1 MEYGFK
7 PTTTG
12 RALIAACMDL
22 EKPLELTRVAF
33 GSGLVPDGTNLAD
46 QHELVN
52 YVADGTIGDRKHE
65 NDRLYLSTQYD
76 NSKHPAQGAF
86 NLSEF
91 IIYAKH
97 PETGVDTDL
106 AYATLGDYQQ
116 PVPAYSPEI
125 PASIF
130 SFPMVLVVSD
140 DIKVIITAAPGVV
153 THNDLQQLLNEGV
166 IGISKQEITIPT
178 EGWENDPMDGE
189 DEEEAAPGIGATESS
204 DYPQQ
209 LDIEL
214 ESVTSRMTPILTIHP
229 ESLADA
235 EGICPTCQTL
245 DGKLRLFAKA
255 APKAELKATLA
266 LVGGSGRIE
275 FVYE

>member
-7 PTTTG
+7 PTTNG
-12 RALIAACMDL
+12 RALIAACGAL
-22 EKPLELTRVAF
+22 EKPLKLTKVSF
-33 GSGLVPDGTNLAD
+33 GSGLVVDGTNLAD
-46 QHELVN
+46 QHELVT
-52 YVADGTIGDRKHE
+52 YVADGEIGERRHE
-65 NDRLYLSTQYD
+65 NDRLYLSVQYD
-76 NSKHPAQGAF
+76 NSKHPDQGAF
-86 NLSEF
+86 NLAEF
-91 IIYAKH
+91 ILYAEH
-97 PETGVDTDL
+97 PETQAETDV

-116 PVPAYSPEI
+116 PVPAYSEEL

-140 DIKVIITAAPGVV
+140 DIKVVIAAAPGTV

-178 EGWENDPMDGE
+178 EGWENNPM
-189 DEEEAAPGIGATESS
+189 GAKDSPSS

-235 EGICPTCQTL
+235 DGICPTCQTL

-255 APKAELKATLA
+255 APKAELSATLA

-275 FVYE
+275 FTTE

>member
-7 PTTTG
+7 PTTNG
-12 RALIAACMDL
+12 RALIAACGAL
-22 EKPLELTRVAF
+22 EQPLKLTRVTF
-33 GSGLVPDGTNLAD
+33 GSGLVSEGTNLAD
-46 QHELVN
+46 QHQLVTP
-52 YVADGTIGDRKHE
+52 VADGTIGERMHE
-65 NDRLYLSTQYD
+65 NDRLYLSVQYD
-76 NSKHPAQGAF
+76 NSKHPEQEAF
-86 NLSEF
+86 NLAEF
-91 IIYAKH
+91 IIYAMH
-97 PETGVDTDL
+97 PETQTETDV

-116 PVPAYSPEI
+116 PVPAYSADL

-140 DIKVIITAAPGVV
+140 EIEVFIAAAPGVV

-178 EGWENDPMDGE
+178 EGWSSDPAGAGDA
-189 DEEEAAPGIGATESS
+189 EAEGGDFSS

-209 LDIEL
+209 LDIEIAT
-214 ESVTSRMTPILTIHP
+214 VTARMTPILTIHP

-235 EGICPTCQTL
+235 DGICPTCQTL
-245 DGKLRLFAKA
+245 DGKLRLFAKT
-255 APKAELKATLA
+255 APKAELQATLG

-275 FVYE
+275 FVTE